1 MSAWLFVLGD
11 RDAKEWVIANKT
23 MAFRDHIRAT
33 GLVNGDRF
41 VLYTTR
47 GCYNNPTRDHSQ
59 VIGTGTITSNL
70 RRDPVAINGETFTQ
84 SVTLKFDTEPLDRG
98 EGLDFVSLVPE
109 LGFIR
114 KKKSWMAYV
123 RKALVPLPDEDFER
137 VAARLAEHRATNL
150 SSST

>member
-1 MSAWLFVLGD
+1 MSAWLFVLGNNE
-11 RDAKEWVIANKT
+11 AKDWVVANKT

-33 GLVNGDRF
+33 RLVKGDRF

-47 GCYNNPTRDHSQ
+47 GCYNNPTRDRAQ
-59 VIGTGTITSNL
+59 VIGTGTITSDL
-70 RRDPVAINGETFTQ
+70 RRDPVVVNGETFTQ
-84 SVTLKFDTEPLDRG
+84 SVTLRFDAEPLGRADG
-98 EGLDFVSLVPE
+98 VDFVSLVPE

-137 VAARLAEHRATNL
+137 LAAALAKHRAAAT
-150 SSST
+150 